1 MSCTSPFPCYGLN
14 TLHPFSVEQQTCGNR
29 PGEIET
35 KSCTNRVSYRVNLTM
50 AANSSTITLTFP
62 LDGPWPR
69 HLSLRCCSRMLKD
82 LWKCA
87 GSPWWPAVGSL
98 IPRSGPPFCN
108 CWRVSKTFTWLSV
121 VSFERSRW
129 PIAASRS
136 VRSSIDSLPAFVRP
150 FYRGAEFVA
159 QTRRVTRSTFHL
171 LPRTKKRNLTPSKK
185 RRKYSSI
192 SPLYKKKF
200 NPTNEKSLLR
210 QFCSCPWM
218 AHRELDVYVFSCVV
232 VDVTQWMTSRSD
244 VSWRVCVHTLR
255 CSSMLQ
261 WTWII
266 ITSFLYFSD
275 RQHTLPTGSFN
286 NRKNGTK
293 YCGSKPSNFSLEFKQ
308 SRHNLLFLI
317 LICWKKL
324 KINWTYYSN
333 GFCRIKGLVKAIYK

>member
-1 MSCTSPFPCYGLN
+1 MCRFAVMACCWIANPKERPTFLQLLACLQDFHVALGRFIWTVAVAHRSFAFSAIVDRFPPCI
-14 TLHPFSVEQQTCGNR
+14 C
-29 PGEIET
+29 
-35 KSCTNRVSYRVNLTM
+35 
-50 AANSSTITLTFP
+50 
-62 LDGPWPR
+62 
-69 HLSLRCCSRMLKD
+69 
-82 LWKCA
+82 
-87 GSPWWPAVGSL
+87 
-98 IPRSGPPFCN
+98 
-108 CWRVSKTFTWLSV
+108 
-121 VSFERSRW
+121 
-129 PIAASRS
+129 
-136 VRSSIDSLPAFVRP
+136 SSILSWSWIRSPNSARYPLNLPP
-150 FYRGAEFVA
+150 LTQNQKEKPHPI
-159 QTRRVTRSTFHL
+159 Q
-171 LPRTKKRNLTPSKK
+171 KKEKIFINLA
-185 RRKYSSI
+185 
-192 SPLYKKKF
+192 LVQKKF